1 MFLYN
6 KYYINYKFHF
16 YEIFPF
22 KKLVEN
28 THNESISGYDWW
40 IPKLKAEK

>member
-16 YEIFPF
+16 YEVFPF

-28 THNESISGYDWW
+28 THNESISGYD
-40 IPKLKAEK
+40 